1 MERIGN
7 ILSSSQNDFI
17 ARAREWTPPEKEEKY
32 CPYCNTLMN
41 AKKETRKFPLG
52 KGEFQERYQWKYT
65 CPNNCEEKRK
75 ERKEY
80 AKRYKIAKEIWNNA
94 GLSRECVG
102 WNLQKMTC
110 ENIEFLR
117 EYAENFGRFSKAL
130 VLKGFKG
137 TGKSLS
143 SECIVKVLLHKGLS
157 ARITNMTELNIE
169 MNSALRN
176 DKYEKY
182 MEELMR
188 YDLLVI
194 DDFGREQYTTEKALE
209 NVFQLFNRL
218 SKEHKPYIV
227 STNPEMLAIVAQKPQ
242 LDACIDRFRKS
253 DRVKVLEFKND
264 SFRK

>member
-1 MERIGN
+1 MAGLEKMSDILQENIDKYSKNWKPPKKEVKNCIYCGEVMEATKHEYPFRLGG
-7 ILSSSQNDFI
+7 
-17 ARAREWTPPEKEEKY
+17 KEEIHWNYEYK
-32 CPYCNTLMN
+32 CPH
-41 AKKETRKFPLG
+41 
-52 KGEFQERYQWKYT
+52 
-65 CPNNCEEKRK
+65 NCEEKRK

-130 VLKGFKG
+130 ILKGFKG

-169 MNSALRN
+169 INSALRN

>member
-1 MERIGN
+1 MGSMEN
-7 ILSSSQNDFI
+7 ISDIL
-17 ARAREWTPPEKEEKY
+17 RENIDNKRLWTPPKKEIKYCLYCGEEMTVTKHEYPFRLGGKEEIHYSYDYK
-32 CPYCNTLMN
+32 CP
-41 AKKETRKFPLG
+41 K
-52 KGEFQERYQWKYT
+52 
-65 CPNNCEEKRK
+65 NCEEKQEQKK
-75 ERKEY
+75 EF
-80 AKRYKIAKEIWNNA
+80 AKRYRIAKSIWKSS

-102 WNLQKMTC
+102 WTLQKMTC
-110 ENIEFLR
+110 ENIEYLR
-117 EYAENFGRFSKAL
+117 EYADNFSRFSKAL

-143 SECIVKVLLHKGLS
+143 SECIVKALLHKGLS

-176 DKYEKY
+176 DKY
-182 MEELMR
+182 MEDLMR

-242 LDACIDRFRKS
+242 LDACLDRFRKS